1 MVRLRASERK
11 LALAD
16 ADLGMPHSQVTS
28 KGVKMLPDTE
38 CWMNAAAEYWHNNQ
52 PLDAGRVLF
61 ECMPAESRPLWA
73 ARILRLV
80 LEKSHTDPRS
90 PFQLVLHSAEHPH
103 RWACAHRAFGL
114 VRDSLLQL
122 DEDVRREGVT
132 DQKAD
137 SYIVTQKS
145 MPAWLLR
152 LAELVAKITYNAAD
166 PFDPFD
172 YDAGW
177 GIAVAL
183 QRFVNMWKDEEFS
196 KEAWVV
202 LSSFQSRMCDKARAR
217 STHGKAL
224 QHLESASRHWR
235 EGQPLEAGRLIFE
248 CLSRDCQPLWAVRIF
263 YLVLNR
269 ARDQLQ
275 QVTDE
280 DGDNI
285 DLDIHF
291 RRLDEVTGHSR
302 LWPDA
307 RRVYDY
313 LGGEPEEEPQEL
325 TEPWKLFVRVDS
337 LARLVAKVAYNSS
350 DPPDPFDESS
360 GGRIAESLR
369 WFVDWW
375 KEEEFLKA
383 AWSAICFPFRPV

>member
-1 MVRLRASERK
+1 MV
-11 LALAD
+11 
-16 ADLGMPHSQVTS
+16 
-28 KGVKMLPDTE
+28 PDTE
-38 CWMNAAAEYWHNNQ
+38 CWVNAAAEYWHNNQ
-52 PLDAGRVLF
+52 ALDAGRVLI
-61 ECMPAESRPLWA
+61 ECMPVESRPLWA

-114 VRDSLLQL
+114 VRRSQLQL
-122 DEDVRREGVT
+122 DEDVRRDGIT
-132 DQKAD
+132 DQTMD
-137 SYIVTQKS
+137 SYIVTQKG

-177 GIAVAL
+177 SIAVVL
-183 QRFVNMWKDEEFS
+183 QLFVNMWKDEEFS
-196 KEAWVV
+196 KEAWAV
-202 LSSFQSRMCDKARAR
+202 LSSFQRRMCDKAGAR
-217 STHGKAL
+217 STHGAAL
-224 QHLESASRHWR
+224 QHLEAASRHWR

-248 CLSRDCQPLWAVRIF
+248 CLSRDCQPLWARRIF
-263 YLVLNR
+263 YLVLNK
-269 ARDQLQ
+269 ARDQMQ
-275 QVTDE
+275 QLTDE
-280 DGDNI
+280 DGDII

-291 RRLDEVTGHSR
+291 RRLEEVTGHSR

-313 LGGEPEEEPQEL
+313 LGGEPEEEPQGL
-325 TEPWKLFVRVDS
+325 TEPWELFVRIDS
-337 LARLVAKVAYNSS
+337 IARLVAKVAYNSS
-350 DPPDPFDESS
+350 DPPDPLDESS
-360 GGRIAESLR
+360 GGRIAEYLR

-375 KEEEFLKA
+375 KEEEFSKA
-383 AWSAICFPFRPV
+383 AWSKLCFPYRPY